1 METINVKGKVLG
13 TTNKTDYDSKGK
25 TAYLVLSSPEEFKKA
40 NDFGLTVYT
49 SKENGDDF
57 IIVKT
62 PENLSIFDNSNNTK
76 YDLPSA
82 SNLDI
87 KNYYT
92 NAEVY
97 ISIGKGKSN
106 EYNKEFYRLLAL
118 GVDSIDSIKFV
129 SPLNPFTN
137 KETVNGGKIIG

>member
-13 TTNKTDYDSKGK
+13 TTNKTDYESKGK
-25 TAYLVLSSPEEFKKA
+25 TAYLVLSNDEEFKKA
-40 NDFGLTVYT
+40 NDFGLTIYT

-62 PENLSIFDNSNNTK
+62 PENLSVFNNSDNTK
-76 YDLPSA
+76 YDLPSVA
-82 SNLDI
+82 HADV

-92 NAEVY
+92 SKEVY

-118 GVDSIDSIKFV
+118 GVESIDEIEFV
-129 SPLNPFTN
+129 SQMNPFTN
-137 KETVNGGKIIG
+137 KETVHGGKIIG